1 MAPNHLEID
10 NFEHSSY
17 SYEIKLILMKA
28 LFLLLAFLPLGLFAQ
43 TVCSLE
49 SRKLLDQELSKL
61 SAEKDKDREIQD
73 WVIEIGKD
81 FLGTPYVEKTLEI
94 PGPEQLVINLQGVDC
109 TTFLEAVVTLAR
121 MAEMQEYSFEKFE
134 EELEKIR
141 YRSGKNEG
149 YPSRL
154 HYFTEWIVDNQNKD
168 ILKDITAEIGGTPYS
183 NQPSFMSENPQ
194 FYPQLSEPT
203 NVDKIRKAE
212 AQIRQYS
219 YSYIPKEKIQALEKG
234 IQSGDL
240 IAITTPM
247 SNLDVVHVGF
257 AIQQNGRIHL
267 LHASS
272 KNKAVEISSLP
283 LHNYLAANR
292 GQSGIIV
299 SRLTGK

>member
-1 MAPNHLEID
+1 M
-10 NFEHSSY
+10 
-17 SYEIKLILMKA
+17 KKILA
-28 LFLLLAFLPLGLFAQ
+28 TIPLLFITFILFAQ

-49 SRKLLDQELSKL
+49 SRKLLDRELEKLEAESSKNLTIQE
-61 SAEKDKDREIQD
+61 

-134 EELEKIR
+134 KELEKIR
-141 YRSGKNEG
+141 YRTGKNDG

-154 HYFTEWIVDNQNKD
+154 HYFTEWIVDNQAKG
-168 ILKDITAEIGGTPYS
+168 IIRDITAELGGSPYP

-194 FYPQLSEPT
+194 FYPQLSEPA
-203 NVDKIRKAE
+203 NVDKIRQAE
-212 AQIRQYS
+212 AQIRQYA
-219 YSYIPKEKIQALEKG
+219 YSFIPKEQIQSLEKG

-247 SNLDVVHVGF
+247 ANLDVVHVGF
-257 AIQQNGRIHL
+257 AIRQNGRIHL

-272 KNKAVEISSLP
+272 KNKAVEISALT
-283 LHNYLAANR
+283 LHDYLAANR
-292 GQSGIIV
+292 GQSGIMV
-299 SRLTGK
+299 ARLSGN

>member
-1 MAPNHLEID
+1 M
-10 NFEHSSY
+10 
-17 SYEIKLILMKA
+17 KKILA
-28 LFLLLAFLPLGLFAQ
+28 TIPLLFITFILFAQ

-49 SRKLLDQELSKL
+49 SRKLLDRELEKLEAESSNNLTIQE
-61 SAEKDKDREIQD
+61 

-134 EELEKIR
+134 KELEKIR
-141 YRSGKNEG
+141 YRTGKNDG

-154 HYFTEWIVDNQNKD
+154 HYFTEWIVDNQAKG
-168 ILKDITAEIGGTPYS
+168 IIRDITAELGGSPYP

-194 FYPQLSEPT
+194 FYPQLSEPA

-212 AQIRQYS
+212 AQIRQYA
-219 YSYIPKEKIQALEKG
+219 YSFIPKEQIQSLEKG

-247 SNLDVVHVGF
+247 ANLDVVHVGF
-257 AIQQNGRIHL
+257 AIRQNGRIHL

-272 KNKAVEISSLP
+272 KNKAVEVSALP
-283 LHNYLAANR
+283 LHDYLAANR
-292 GQSGIIV
+292 GQSGIMV
-299 SRLTGK
+299 ARLSGN

>member
-1 MAPNHLEID
+1 MARSHLEID

-17 SYEIKLILMKA
+17 SYEIKLILMKT
-28 LFLLLAFLPLGLFAQ
+28 LFLLLVFLPLGLFAQ

-61 SAEKDKDREIQD
+61 SAEKEKDYVIQD
-73 WVIEIGKD
+73 WVIEIGKN

-121 MAEMQEYSFEKFE
+121 MAEMQEFSFERFE
-134 EELEKIR
+134 KELEKIR
-141 YRSGKNEG
+141 YRSGKNDG
-149 YPSRL
+149 YSSRL
-154 HYFTEWIVDNQNKD
+154 HYFTEWMVDNQKKG
-168 ILKDITAEIGGTPYS
+168 IIRDITAEIGGSPYP
-183 NQPSFMSENPQ
+183 NQPSFMSQNPQ
-194 FYPQLSEPT
+194 YYPQLSDPD
-203 NVDKIRKAE
+203 NVHKIREAE
-212 AQIRQYS
+212 AQISTYS
-219 YSYIPKEKIQALEKG
+219 YFYIPKEQIKSLEEG
-234 IQSGDL
+234 IHSGDL

-247 SNLDVVHVGF
+247 ANLDVVHVGF
-257 AIQQNGRIHL
+257 AIRQNGRIHL

-283 LHNYLAANR
+283 LHDYLATNR